1 MTTAQTETNQAP
13 PQRDLTPAQ
22 IESKLAEGRAV
33 LIDVREEFEHAEEK
47 IEGAALHPLS
57 KLDAAEVE
65 KTAEGREILLHCRS
79 GNRSG
84 KAMAKLAESG
94 VSASHLAGGIEA
106 WKASGRPVE
115 RSARAPRIGVMRQV
129 QITAGFLVLIGV
141 LLGAFA
147 SQWFLILSGFV
158 GAGLMFA
165 GVSGWCG
172 MAMLLAKMPWNK
184 TGCGSDSKS
193 GASCAA

>member
-1 MTTAQTETNQAP
+1 MTTAQTETSSAP
-13 PQRDLTPAQ
+13 AQRDLTPAQ
-22 IESKLAEGRAV
+22 IESKLAGGRAV

-47 IEGAALHPLS
+47 IEGAHLLPLS
-57 KLDAAEVE
+57 RLEAAEVE
-65 KTAEGREILLHCRS
+65 KIAEGREVLLHCRS

-106 WKASGRPVE
+106 WKSSGRTVE

-147 SQWFLILSGFV
+147 SEWFLILSGFV

-184 TGCGSDSKS
+184 VGSGSS
-193 GASCAA
+193 GGASCAA

>member
-141 LLGAFA
+141 LLGAFV
-147 SQWFLILSGFV
+147 SEWFLVLSGFV